1 MVGNKLS
8 IESMVNIRDHKL
20 FHKEDMPASNLMV
33 LHKVIIKIQLPG
45 TVEAEK
51 QDAQTSL

>member
-20 FHKEDMPASNLMV
+20 FHKEDMPASNLMG
-33 LHKVIIKIQLPG
+33 LHKVIIKIQLLG
-45 TVEAEK
+45 TVEAET